1 MLKTNINPFFQLTKK
16 AAKAANA
23 VTVKDLFTEN
33 NPQGYFSGQVIAA
46 YAAGISD
53 YQQRKF
59 TLFLEYMGD
68 GHPITNLPLSMNDD
82 YGNEILWVKFRV
94 NGTPQ
99 SFRMHYTDWL
109 LRLVKDYQK
118 GLLRGFVFSADELAE
133 ELAKT
138 GEQ

>member
-1 MLKTNINPFFQLTKK
+1 MKHLNSNPFFQVGKK
-16 AAKAANA
+16 AGRSAT
-23 VTVKDLFTEN
+23 VITVKDLFTEN
-33 NPQGYFSGQVIAA
+33 NPQGYFSGPVITG

-59 TLFLEYMGD
+59 VLFFEYMGD
-68 GHPITNLPLSMNDD
+68 GHPITNLPLSMSDD

-99 SFRMHYTDWL
+99 SFRMHYADWL

-118 GLLRGFVFSADELAE
+118 GLLRGFVFSAEELAE
-133 ELAKT
+133 ELAKA
-138 GEQ
+138 GE